1 MKTSTTST
9 TVSAS
14 SDLTPTVSDAGRT
27 PRSVIV
33 SAWAVPI
40 MVLGQFSFLA
50 VIPVAIM
57 ITKTFRDTGSRALR
71 WWVGAL
77 GAIYGIPFL
86 LWALNPDRAESVSKD
101 IHPLFVG
108 LIVAAS
114 AAVLLR
120 IHTRRKH

>member
-9 TVSAS
+9 ALSAS
-14 SDLTPTVSDAGRT
+14 SDLTNTVSDAGRT
-27 PRSVIV
+27 PRLIIV

-57 ITKTFRDTGSRALR
+57 ITKTFRDTRSRALR

-77 GAIYGIPFL
+77 GAIYAAPFL
-86 LWALNPDRAESVSKD
+86 LWALNPDRAESLSKD

-120 IHTRRKH
+120 IHTPRRY